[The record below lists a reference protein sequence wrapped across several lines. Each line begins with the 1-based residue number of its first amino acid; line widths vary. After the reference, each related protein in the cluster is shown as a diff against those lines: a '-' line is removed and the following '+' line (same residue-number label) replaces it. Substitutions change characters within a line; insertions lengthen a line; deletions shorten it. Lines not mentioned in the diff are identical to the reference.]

1 MVIKRVEGICI
12 VMTSSGSPA
21 DSSASAWFA
30 SRPVLPSGAPAV
42 PVAAPVATIGGTRE
56 AGTPIYDSLVA
67 AYGDPFSRQGPTRAR
82 LPRSEQGAQPPSPAV
97 ES

>member
-1 MVIKRVEGICI
+1 
-12 VMTSSGSPA
+12 MTSSGSSA
-21 DSSASAWFA
+21 DPSASAWFA
-30 SRPVLPSGAPAV
+30 SRPALPAGTPAVPVVV
-42 PVAAPVATIGGTRE
+42 PVAAPVATIGGPRE

-82 LPRSEQGAQPPSPAV
+82 LPRVEQGTHAPDRAE

>member
-1 MVIKRVEGICI
+1 M
-12 VMTSSGSPA
+12 
-21 DSSASAWFA
+21 
-30 SRPVLPSGAPAV
+30 
-42 PVAAPVATIGGTRE
+42 AAPVAAIGGPRE

-82 LPRSEQGAQPPSPAV
+82 LPRNEQSTQLANRTE